1 MSGGPPDLPAFG
13 TPGRC
18 LKCGRPID
26 VEETMCEVCNR
37 AGMTAPA
44 ATQMHGTV
52 AVAIVGSVVVM
63 GVVASLLVGG
73 VGPFSSVVLA
83 VGPVAEASV
92 VVTVEVGNQGTRAGR
107 ARCELT
113 AVNGVGSPLAR
124 TVALSP
130 EVPAGGSVAFEAQI
144 PGLTTDPA
152 RVMVRCQ

>member
-1 MSGGPPDLPAFG
+1 MSGAPTDIPAFG

-26 VEETMCEVCNR
+26 LEETMCEVCNR

-52 AVAIVGSVVVM
+52 AVAIVGSVVAM
-63 GVVASLLVGG
+63 GLVASVLVGG
-73 VGPFSSVVLA
+73 VGPFSGEVLA

-92 VVTVEVGNQGTRAGR
+92 VVSVLVDNQGTRAGR

-113 AVNGVGSPLAR
+113 AVNAAGSPLAR

-130 EVPAGGSVAFEAQI
+130 EVPPGGSVPFDAQI
-144 PGLTTDPA
+144 PGMTIDPA
-152 RVMVRCQ
+152 RIVVRCQ